1 MNIKPYKVYL
11 FDFDGTLFDTIK
23 SSEYVFKE
31 AYASIG
37 VTIKDEDILGYTREP
52 IPDAYKRLNAPEDK
66 WDIFADNIVKLVN
79 SDKSCE
85 LTYIYYDTYN
95 TVIDLK
101 TDEAILGIVT
111 SNNVKHVK
119 DILKK
124 YNMEDI
130 FFDVLVGN
138 EEAPT
143 PKPDPMPILVALKM
157 LNYKGDLKDVVY
169 VGDALNDIKAA
180 KAAHIES
187 ILLDRDNHYP
197 DSDEYIKIHSL
208 NELL

>member
-1 MNIKPYKVYL
+1 MKIKPYKVYL
-11 FDFDGTLFDTIK
+11 FDFDGTLFDTIE
-23 SSEYVFKE
+23 SSKFVFKE

-37 VTIKDEDILGYTREP
+37 VYIKDEDVLGYTREP

-66 WDIFADNIVKLVN
+66 WEVFAENILNLVN
-79 SDKSCE
+79 SKKSCD
-85 LTYIYYDTYN
+85 LTFIYDDTYS
-95 TVIDLK
+95 TIIDLK

-111 SNNVKHVK
+111 SNNVGHVK

-157 LNYKGDLKDVVY
+157 LKYQGNLKDVVY

-180 KAAHIES
+180 KAAHIDG

-208 NELL
+208 SELL